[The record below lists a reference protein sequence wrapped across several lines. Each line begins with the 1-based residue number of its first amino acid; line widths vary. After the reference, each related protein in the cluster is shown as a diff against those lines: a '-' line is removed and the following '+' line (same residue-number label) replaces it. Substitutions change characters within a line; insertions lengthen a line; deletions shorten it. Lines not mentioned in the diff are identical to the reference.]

1 MSRIMDSR
9 RPRNSEADIEA
20 DVGTGGEPAP
30 AATPVDR
37 VEIPEA
43 AVESRLRLCKQKAIK
58 LA

>member
-1 MSRIMDSR
+1 MDSR